1 MPAVWCGAGV
11 CWPQVHNLDNVKV
24 STVACGWRHSV
35 AATSDGRLFTWGW
48 SKYGQLGHGDNK

>member
-1 MPAVWCGAGV
+1 
-11 CWPQVHNLDNVKV
+11 VHNLDNVKV